1 MEEEKQLSVSELFY
15 SIQGE
20 GANTGIP
27 AFFIRLTG
35 CNVRC
40 PWCDSPETW
49 SGRKGELMGSARIS
63 ETVAES
69 GAVNVVITGG
79 EPLLHDLSELTGE
92 LRRIGMNILLET
104 SGTVPFSGIFDWVC
118 VSPKKAMPPLDEN
131 YGLADELKVIISDE
145 SDFIWAEECSAKVKE
160 DCKLFL
166 QPEWNSMAVPLVV
179 EYIKR
184 HPKWR
189 LSLQTHKYIN
199 VR

>member
-63 ETVAES
+63 EMVAES

-92 LRRIGMNILLET
+92 LRRIGINILLET
-104 SGTVPFSGIFDWVC
+104 SGTVPFSGVFDWVC

-184 HPKWR
+184 HSEWR
-189 LSLQTHKYIN
+189 LSLQTHKFIN